1 MELSSF
7 SENIVTEVIERNGE
21 SVELRINI
29 DAIVPDYYDVLE
41 ERLAPLNVR
50 LRTLQDKV
58 EALQKDQKATRRGK
72 KEKTQHPTLLSL
84 EKEMAEIQREAYA
97 ERLTCP
103 IKLPDGSFTQL
114 LKGWDIT
121 ENGMSVE
128 PTKDNL
134 MRLPPKAV
142 EQLWERC
149 IARTE
154 TVKKREE
161 SATAET
167 SENAPVGT
175 AALRVVGQNT

>member
-7 SENIVTEVIERNGE
+7 SENIVTETIERNGE
-21 SVELRINI
+21 TVELQINI
-29 DAIVPDYYDVLE
+29 DAIVPDYFDVLE
-41 ERLAPLNVR
+41 ERLAPLNER
-50 LRTLQDKV
+50 LRTLQAKA
-58 EALQKDQKATRRGK
+58 ETYQKEQKAKKGK
-72 KEKTQHPTLLSL
+72 KPARPAVTLLSL

-103 IKLPDGSFTQL
+103 VKLPDGSYTQI

-121 ENGMSVE
+121 ENGMAVE

-142 EQLWERC
+142 EQLWECC

-154 TVKKREE
+154 TVKKR
-161 SATAET
+161 AETSTVT
-167 SENAPVGT
+167 SENAQGGS
-175 AALRVVGQNT
+175 AGLRVVGQST